1 MPEVMEDVRI
11 SINPKSQKFE
21 QRLRYFIRSQNKTWS
36 TEKTYLLWIK
46 RFIYFH
52 GKRHPKEMGPDE
64 VNQFLNHLA
73 IERNCSPSTQA
84 TALNALSFLYNQFL
98 KKELGKL
105 DFQLSRRQP
114 KIPVVFSAQEAQQV
128 IEYLEHPYSLMARLL
143 YGAGLRLNEC
153 LSLRVKDIDFQMSQI
168 LVMQG
173 KGNKQRYTVLP
184 NSLVPELQSQIRR
197 VAVLHRQ
204 DLAQGYG
211 EVYMP
216 NALARKYPRA
226 ATSLAWQY
234 LFPSSNISV
243 DPQSGVKRRHHL
255 HARSIQKA
263 VKAAIQLANI
273 NKMASCHTFRHSFAT
288 RLLENGYDLRTIQEL
303 LGHSD
308 VETTEIYT
316 HVVKKGGKGVVS
328 PVDTPQNPC
337 IAAGC

>member
-1 MPEVMEDVRI
+1 MPQVMEDVRVPVD
-11 SINPKSQKFE
+11 PKSPRFE
-21 QRLRYFIRSQNKTWS
+21 HQLRAFFRSQNKTWS

-46 RFIYFH
+46 RYIYFH
-52 GKRHPKEMGPDE
+52 NKRHPRDLGAAQ
-64 VNQFLNHLA
+64 VNEFLNYLSV
-73 IERNCSPSTQA
+73 ERNCSPSTQA

-98 KKELGKL
+98 KQELGNL
-105 DFQLSRRQP
+105 DFQHARRQP
-114 KIPVVFSAQEAQQV
+114 KIPVVFSAQEARQV
-128 IEYLEHPYSLMARLL
+128 ISHLDYPYSLIARLL
-143 YGAGLRLNEC
+143 YGAGLRLGEC
-153 LSLRVKDIDFQMSQI
+153 LSLRVKDIDFSMNQI

-184 NSLVPELQSQIRR
+184 SSLVPELQGQIGK
-197 VAVLHRQ
+197 VAALHKQ
-204 DLAQGYG
+204 DLGHGFG

-216 NALARKYPRA
+216 NALARKYPSA
-226 ATSLAWQY
+226 AKSLGWQY
-234 LFPSSNISV
+234 LFPSANIST

-255 HARSIQKA
+255 HSRSIQRA
-263 VKAAIQLANI
+263 VKAAIQSAGI

-328 PVDTPQNPC
+328 PVDF
-337 IAAGC
+337 